1 MVDGCTLQDLKAAE
15 AIVKLILDAKV
26 FGCAAGAI
34 THACTPCTHSW
45 PGCAHAASVPVYAA
59 AQHTGRCEARG
70 SREICCIRQFDRLVR
85 SLQRSSTKMARR
97 HCTMQHLRGGLGS
110 HDFCWM
116 LTRLLW
122 RLCRPS
128 MGTRH
133 FLMHW

>member
-1 MVDGCTLQDLKAAE
+1 MVNGCMLQDLKAAE

-26 FGCAAGAI
+26 FDCAAGAI
-34 THACTPCTHSW
+34 THAACHARTP
-45 PGCAHAASVPVYAA
+45 GRDAANVPDYAA
-59 AQHTGRCEARG
+59 AQHTGRCESRG
-70 SREICCIRQFDRLVR
+70 SREICCIRRFDRLVR

-97 HCTMQHLRGGLGS
+97 HFTMQHLRGGLGS